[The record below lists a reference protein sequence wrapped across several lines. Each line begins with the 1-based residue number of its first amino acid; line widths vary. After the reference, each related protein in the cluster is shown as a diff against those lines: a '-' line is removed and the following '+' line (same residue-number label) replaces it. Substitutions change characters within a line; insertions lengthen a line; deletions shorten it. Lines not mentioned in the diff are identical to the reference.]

1 MKSWVK
7 AVPNT
12 DDKVYV
18 ISGTFFFGDYQEA
31 VILID
36 SFLQTGTLVN
46 GEYYLDSVLAFAQ
59 KAGWKVLG
67 FKPEWFVSLGTPDE
81 YETYRYW
88 ESIFSIR
95 PDLLVS
101 DEK

>member
-12 DDKVYV
+12 DNKVYV
-18 ISGTFFFGDYQEA
+18 ISGTFYFGDDQEA
-31 VILID
+31 ASLIE
-36 SFLQTGTLVN
+36 SFLQTDTLVN

-59 KAGWKVLG
+59 KDGWKVLG
-67 FKPEWFVSLGTPDE
+67 FKPEWFISLGTPDE

-88 ESIFSIR
+88 ESVFEIR
-95 PDLLVS
+95 KDLLIN
-101 DEK
+101 D